1 MKFGFVTCVQLGL
14 SCMKSVYEM
23 GEKLDLAITLPDH
36 INQNKSGRVYIDD
49 FCDGHKIPL
58 FKSTSINN
66 LDVIKTI
73 CRAEIDWLFII
84 GWSQI
89 AKQNLLDSPKKGVL
103 GIHPTLL
110 PEGRGRAS
118 IPWAILKELNK
129 TGVTMFKVDNG
140 IDTGPIAGQIKIL
153 LRNDETATE
162 LYKKVVDAHSQ
173 LIKKTIKSIID
184 GSLNLIAQD
193 NNKATIWSAR
203 KPQDGEINLTGSV
216 FEAEKLIRAT
226 SHPYPGAFYFIND
239 LKIII
244 WKAKIVT
251 DKNFDLN
258 NNNFI
263 KFKDGILL
271 VLDYSTIK
279 S

>member
-14 SCMKSVYEM
+14 SCMESVYQM

-36 INQNKSGRVYIDD
+36 MSQNKSGRVFIDD
-49 FCDGHKIPL
+49 FCEGHKIPL

-89 AKQNLLDSPKKGVL
+89 AKKNLLDSPKKGVL

-129 TGVTMFKVDNG
+129 TGVTMFRLDNG
-140 IDTGPIAGQIKIL
+140 VDTGPIAGQIKIL

-162 LYKKVVDAHSQ
+162 LYKKVVDAHSK

-184 GSLNLIAQD
+184 GSLNLIDQD

-203 KPQDGEINLTGSV
+203 KPQDGEINLNGSI

-226 SHPYPGAFYFIND
+226 SHPYPGAFYYIND

-251 DKNFDLN
+251 ENNLDLN